1 MTDGELEAFLAAG
14 HTMNVAT
21 VNHDRSLH
29 LVAMWYAMIDAAP
42 VFWTYSKSQKINN
55 LQRDPRI
62 TALVETGEVYEEL
75 RGAELV
81 GRGQIITDPAEVQQ
95 LGWIIANKYQGPLT
109 EDARPFVEQVGA
121 KRFAVRIQIDRVVTW
136 DHSKLGG
143 TY

>member
-1 MTDGELEAFLAAG
+1 MTGGELEAFLAAG

-21 VNHDRSLH
+21 ANHDGSLH

-42 VFWTYSKSQKINN
+42 VFWTYSKSQKIKN
-55 LQRDPRI
+55 LQRDHRI
-62 TALVETGEVYEEL
+62 TALVETGESYEEL

-81 GRGQIITDPAEVQQ
+81 GRGQIVTDPSEVQR

-109 EDARPFVEQVGA
+109 EEARPFVERVGA

-143 TY
+143 AY